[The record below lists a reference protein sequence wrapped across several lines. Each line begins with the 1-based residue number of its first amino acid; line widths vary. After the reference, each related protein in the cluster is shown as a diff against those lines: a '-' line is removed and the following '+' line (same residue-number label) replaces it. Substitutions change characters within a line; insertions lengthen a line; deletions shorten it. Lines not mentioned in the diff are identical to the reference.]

1 MLSLQSCGLNGS
13 AHSVWVPTFVGM
25 TLAKARTATYL
36 RGGVSTLGNAFG
48 NVSG

>member
-13 AHSVWVPTFVGM
+13 AHSVWVLAFARM
-25 TLAKARTATYL
+25 TLAKACTATYL

-48 NVSG
+48 SVSG